1 MAQIVLDASVIAK
14 LFLKEEGSD
23 IAIRLKEGHVQ
34 GTMEIL
40 APSLMRYELISALKS
55 KNFSKNEIKL
65 ALEVVRDYGFSVIE
79 LDDRLFDKVA
89 ELSVD
94 YNISAY
100 DASYV
105 ALAEDTGV
113 LLCTADGKM
122 HGKVKK
128 LDFVKPLSEF

>member
-23 IAIRLKEGHVQ
+23 IAIRLKDGHVQ
-34 GTMEIL
+34 GKIEIL
-40 APSLMRYELISALKS
+40 APSLMKYELISALKS
-55 KNFSKNEIKL
+55 KKFSKGEIKL
-65 ALEVVRDYGFSVIE
+65 ALEVVRDYGFSIME
-79 LDDRLFDKVA
+79 LDDGLFDKVA
-89 ELSVD
+89 ELSID

-100 DASYV
+100 DAAYI

-113 LLCTADGKM
+113 ILCTADGKM